1 MSAEGSEPF
10 KGGRPSDPPRKS
22 FGPEITP
29 PDSSG
34 PAEPGEGGGK
44 RFCANCGKEWPAET
58 KFCTGCGTWMEGGPA
73 KSSFKEH
80 IDRQVQERQDA
91 MMPSFVKEGPPE
103 KKKKGKSPIFTVLV
117 LVLFAVVI
125 VGAAGY
131 AFFKGPAYL
140 MIGNLMRWMGKYDTA
155 AGWYNNVREVY
166 RTGTWFDKAT
176 ANMDTATLALYGEY
190 MDAMRFKNYIATVE
204 VKNGGK
210 RKWKVY
216 HSSSGDLRIEMYRPG
231 TGGQEAVAKLII
243 ETKGKRHPYDYVLR
257 SHRPVSLNEYE
268 LKIRKKSGRERIL
281 KDFKEFGRV
290 HIMEETESAGKKK
303 CFVID
308 ARWKGDKKD
317 QLLLALGL
325 QKNYPG
331 VCDAQS
337 VKVYIGVEDKLLY
350 RMVVGGA
357 DDDKLVTY
365 DYTKIDIGA
374 KIPKDAFS
382 TAPVVR
388 QLK

>member
-1 MSAEGSEPF
+1 MSGEGSEPF
-10 KGGRPSDPPRKS
+10 KGGKPSDPPRKS

-34 PAEPGEGGGK
+34 PSEPGEGGGK

-176 ANMDTATLALYGEY
+176 ANMDKATLALYGEY
-190 MDAMRFKNYIATVE
+190 MDAMRFKSYVATVE

-216 HSSSGDLRIEMYRPG
+216 HSSSGDLRIEIYG
-231 TGGQEAVAKLII
+231 AAAGAQETLVGLII
-243 ETKGKRHPYDYVLR
+243 EKEGKRHTYGRAYMAVD
-257 SHRPVSLNEYE
+257 LNEQE
-268 LKIRKKSGRERIL
+268 RKSRKKSGKERIL

-317 QLLLALGL
+317 QLLPALGL

-331 VCDAQS
+331 VSDAQS
-337 VKVYIGVEDKLLY
+337 FKFYIGVEDKRLY
-350 RMVVGGA
+350 RMSAIGA
-357 DDDKLVTY
+357 DDEKLVTY
-365 DYTKIDIGA
+365 DYTNVSIGA
-374 KIPKDAFS
+374 KMPKDAFS
-382 TAPVVR
+382 TSPVVR